1 MRTNSIVLALVLAVL
16 ACTGAARA
24 GCHVHAGDVVVLYG
38 TSDDPD
44 VFLWDSRF
52 RMRSYQE
59 GTFDEMN
66 ALLPHAVLAR
76 PGTRAVV
83 ESCVA
88 GFVRSKYS
96 NAVEDAVG
104 VRISSGPLRGQ
115 GGWVLS
121 SSIRGIYHAIRKK
134 QP

>member
-1 MRTNSIVLALVLAVL
+1 MNRRNFGIALGGWLA
-16 ACTGAARA
+16 ACAGIARA
-24 GCHVHAGDVVVLYG
+24 DCRLRSGDIVVLYG

-52 RMRSYQE
+52 RMRQYEE

-76 PGTRAVV
+76 PGTRALVV
-83 ESCVA
+83 SCVS

-96 NAVEDAVG
+96 ETPDDAVG
-104 VRISSGPLRGQ
+104 VRIISGPLHGQ
-115 GGWVLS
+115 GGWVLGS
-121 SSIRGIYHAIRKK
+121 SVRGSYHPVKE
-134 QP
+134 P

>member
-1 MRTNSIVLALVLAVL
+1 MRNAKFWIALLCVFL
-16 ACTGAARA
+16 ACAFVARA
-24 GCHVHAGDVVVLYG
+24 DCKVRQGDIVVLYG

-52 RMRSYQE
+52 RLRQYQE

-83 ESCVA
+83 ESCVSDFA
-88 GFVRSKYS
+88 RSKYT
-96 NAVEDAVG
+96 NMPDDAVG
-104 VRISSGPLRGQ
+104 VRIVSGPLHGQ
-115 GGWVLS
+115 GGWVLG
-121 SSIRGIYHAIRKK
+121 SSIRGFYHPVKK
-134 QP
+134 P

>member
-1 MRTNSIVLALVLAVL
+1 MRRSSFVLALVLAL
-16 ACTGAARA
+16 AGSVALARA
-24 GCHVHAGDVVVLYG
+24 DCRVRTGDVVVLYG

-52 RMRSYQE
+52 RMRRYQE

-83 ESCVA
+83 VSCVA
-88 GFVRSKYS
+88 RFVRSKFS
-96 NAVEDAVG
+96 DVPEDAIG
-104 VRISSGPLRGQ
+104 VKIVSGPLRGQ
-115 GGWVLS
+115 EGWVLG
-121 SSIRGIYHAIRKK
+121 SSIRGIYHRIRRRR
-134 QP
+134 